1 MKESYEV
8 YFINITVT
16 SVWLLDREGK
26 KADEIVQVSDD
37 DCELRQKQWEFRGN
51 DSDILTMGKTRRF
64 KAEVRDFILNI
75 LLLLL

>member
-8 YFINITVT
+8 YFRNITVT

-37 DCELRQKQWEFRGN
+37 DCELRHKQ
-51 DSDILTMGKTRRF
+51 
-64 KAEVRDFILNI
+64 
-75 LLLLL
+75 